1 LDLAAASAAA
11 AAWAAS
17 AAPAVASA
25 DPPSPDPEADPASAE
40 PDEDPLAPVPES
52 DDPDASAVVV
62 PVSVVEPASTTP
74 AGGDPASAAS
84 PGSLLEES
92 CAEGD
97 ATTMLV

>member
-25 DPPSPDPEADPASAE
+25 DVDPASAE

-97 ATTMLV
+97 AVTMLV